1 MKMWMSKRGL
11 SPLIAA
17 VLLIVVVVGIG
28 AVVTGIVRNY
38 VTENKQTITEKAS
51 DMKCGV
57 EVAVNVPTVGD
68 ELRIC
73 NGTAAGYGGS
83 VNFTL
88 ENSGSATIDELQ
100 VKFFGTNGFDS
111 IDEMSGAG
119 VVAPGTW
126 GSGMEAGATLSFNA
140 SYPTG
145 IGVLQQVKIIPRVK
159 VVGRSDKAYC
169 TDAALTFTDFV
180 TC

>member
-1 MKMWMSKRGL
+1 MNVWVSKKGL

-38 VTENKQTITEKAS
+38 VTENKQVITEKAS
-51 DMKCGV
+51 DMKCGI
-57 EVAVNVPTVGD
+57 EVTINVPTVDD

-73 NGTAAGYGGS
+73 HNDTEVS
-83 VNFTL
+83 SEKMVRFTL
-88 ENSGSATIDELQ
+88 ENAGSATIDDLQ
-100 VKFFGTNGFDS
+100 VKYFGTSGFEAD
-111 IDEMSGAG
+111 DTVLTDAG
-119 VVAPGTW
+119 LTLEPGDTQEFFANYTAAPVGT
-126 GSGMEAGATLSFNA
+126 
-140 SYPTG
+140 
-145 IGVLQQVKIIPRVK
+145 LQQVKIVPRVK

-180 TC
+180 TTNCARP

>member
-1 MKMWMSKRGL
+1 MNWTSKKGL

-57 EVAVNVPTVGD
+57 EVSINVPTVGD

-73 NGTAAGYGGS
+73 HDGS
-83 VNFTL
+83 TYVAFTL
-88 ENSGSATIDELQ
+88 ENSGSATIDDLQ
-100 VKFFGTNGFDS
+100 VKFFGTGGFSANDTAGT
-111 IDEMSGAG
+111 DTTLFGAD
-119 VVAPGTW
+119 
-126 GSGMEAGATLSFNA
+126 GMDAGETIAFNT
-140 SYPTG
+140 SYSG
-145 IGVLQQVKIIPRVK
+145 IGTLEQVRIVPRVK

>member
-1 MKMWMSKRGL
+1 MDMWISKRGL

-57 EVAVNVPTVGD
+57 EVMINVPVVAD
-68 ELRIC
+68 EFRIC
-73 NGTAAGYGGS
+73 NDTVAG
-83 VNFTL
+83 NITFTL

-100 VKFFGTNGFDS
+100 VKFFGG
-111 IDEMSGAG
+111 
-119 VVAPGTW
+119 
-126 GSGMEAGATLSFNA
+126 
-140 SYPTG
+140 
-145 IGVLQQVKIIPRVK
+145 
-159 VVGRSDKAYC
+159 
-169 TDAALTFTDFV
+169 
-180 TC
+180 

>member
-1 MKMWMSKRGL
+1 MNIRNSKKGL

-57 EVAVNVPTVGD
+57 EVMLNVPTVGD

-73 NGTAAGYGGS
+73 HDVASKTI
-83 VNFTL
+83 NFTL
-88 ENSGSATIDELQ
+88 ENSGSATIDDLQ
-100 VKFFGTNGFDS
+100 VKFFGTGGFEANDTVITDNAVVFTAGS
-111 IDEMSGAG
+111 TEAFTMVYGAG
-119 VVAPGTW
+119 IGT
-126 GSGMEAGATLSFNA
+126 
-140 SYPTG
+140 
-145 IGVLQQVKIIPRVK
+145 LQQVKIVPRVK
-159 VVGRSDKAYC
+159 VVGRSDKAFC
-169 TDAALTFTDFV
+169 TDAALSYTDFA